1 MIENLHWLGHASF
14 RFDGSKI
21 IYFDPWKLSMGAK
34 KADIICVSHDHF
46 DHFSKDDIA
55 IISSKETVIVT
66 TAAVAGQLKGAK
78 LSCKEVK
85 ALSPGDTFAS
95 GAVKIAAV
103 ASYNTNKDFHPKRSG
118 NVGFIVSVDGVSI
131 YHAGDTDEIPE
142 MEGCKCD
149 IALLPVSGTY
159 VMTADEAAHA
169 ALAIKPKTAIPMHYG
184 EVAGS
189 PADAKRFQELLKGK
203 VEVRVLKK
211 EN

>member
-1 MIENLHWLGHASF
+1 MIEKLHWLGHASF
-14 RFDGSKI
+14 RFDGSKV

-34 KADIICVSHDHF
+34 EADIICVSHDHF

-66 TAAVAGQLKGAK
+66 TAAVARQLKGAK

-85 ALSPGDTFAS
+85 ALSPGETFDT
-95 GAVKIAAV
+95 GDVRIKAV

-118 NVGFIVSVDGVSI
+118 NVGFIVAADGVSI
-131 YHAGDTDEIPE
+131 YHAGDTDDIPE
-142 MEGCKCD
+142 MADYGCD

-169 ALAIKPKTAIPMHYG
+169 ALAIRPKTAIPMHYG

-189 PADAKRFQELLKGK
+189 AADAKRFQELLKGK
-203 VEVRVLKK
+203 VEVRILKK

>member
-1 MIENLHWLGHASF
+1 MVEKLHWLGHSSF

-21 IYFDPWKLSMGAK
+21 IYFDPWKLLAGAK
-34 KADIICVSHDHF
+34 KADIICVSHGHF

-66 TAAVAGQLKGAK
+66 TAAVARQLKGAK

-85 ALSPGDTFAS
+85 ALSPGETFDAGS
-95 GAVKIAAV
+95 VSIKAV
-103 ASYNTNKDFHPKRSG
+103 ASYNTNKDFHPKKSN
-118 NVGFIVSVDGVSI
+118 NVGFIVTVDGISI
-131 YHAGDTDEIPE
+131 YHAGDTDDIPE
-142 MEGCKCD
+142 MEGCRCD

-169 ALAIKPKTAIPMHYG
+169 ALAIRPKSAIPMHYG

-203 VEVRVLKK
+203 VEVKILKK
-211 EN
+211 EI

>member
-66 TAAVAGQLKGAK
+66 TAAVARQLKGAK
-78 LSCKEVK
+78 LSYKEVR
-85 ALSPGDTFAS
+85 AISPGETFDAGDVS
-95 GAVKIAAV
+95 IRAV
-103 ASYNTNKDFHPKRSG
+103 ASYNMNKDFHPKRSG
-118 NVGFIVSVDGVSI
+118 NAGFIVTADGVSI

-169 ALAIKPKTAIPMHYG
+169 ALAIKPKVAVPMHYG
-184 EVAGS
+184 EVAGTA
-189 PADAKRFQELLKGK
+189 ADAKRFQELLKGR
-203 VEVRVLKK
+203 VEVRILKK
-211 EN
+211 ED